1 MFTPSLIPGHCWTE
15 VYINDKWT
23 AIENVMDLKLYKGIQ
38 SKMLLDKED
47 TSIGCGLSK
56 DKFQKE
62 WDGKTDILMR
72 DGALVDDAGI
82 FGNADEYLATAERFL
97 NPLKHWIKKN
107 VIRKAMNKKF
117 DALRI

>member
-1 MFTPSLIPGHCWTE
+1 MFTPNLIPGHCWTE

-62 WDGKTDILMR
+62 WDGKTDILMQ